1 MTVKVGVI
9 GVGMIGQDHIRR
21 MSTVLAGG
29 EVVAVADTDAGRAK
43 EVAAGLAKAR
53 AHPTGQTL
61 IADADVEAVLVAS
74 WGPSHE
80 AYVVAAIEAG
90 KPVFCEKPLATTE
103 QACLNIIDAELKGG
117 RRRVQVG
124 FMRRYDGAY
133 RALKRTIAS
142 GEIGAPLMMTSG
154 HRNPSVPAH
163 YTSDMAIVDTAVHD
177 IDIAR
182 WLLDDEVTETMVIK
196 PRQNSRGGALNDPL
210 IMLLRMAGGAV
221 VTVETSVNIAYG
233 YDIRGEI
240 IGETGVATMAESNTI
255 VVKTRGGFS
264 GRVPEDWRERF
275 IRAYDVE
282 IQEWL
287 DACAKDTVS
296 GPSSWDGYAATVVT
310 DAGLVALQSG
320 TWAPVTL
327 RDKPALYQS

>member
-1 MTVKVGVI
+1 MAVKVGVI

-21 MSTVLAGG
+21 LSSVLAGG
-29 EVVAVADTDAGRAK
+29 EVVAVADTDAGRARD
-43 EVAAGLAKAR
+43 VAGRLAGAT
-53 AHPTGQTL
+53 AHPTGQAL
-61 IADADVEAVLVAS
+61 IHDPHVEAVLVAS

-80 AYVVAAIEAG
+80 EYVVAAIEAG

-103 QACLNIIDAELKGG
+103 QACLNIIDAEVKAG
-117 RRRVQVG
+117 RRFVQVG

-133 RALKRTIAS
+133 RTLKRTIES
-142 GEIGAPLMMTSG
+142 GEIGVPLIMNSG

-182 WLLDDEVTETMVIK
+182 WLLDDEVAETMVIK
-196 PRQNSRGGALNDPL
+196 PRQNSRGGTLNDPL

-240 IGETGVATMAESNTI
+240 IGETGVATIAESNTV
-255 VVKTRGGFS
+255 VVKTKGGFS

-275 IRAYDVE
+275 IRAYDIE
-282 IQEWL
+282 IQEWI
-287 DACAKDTVS
+287 DACAKDTVT

-310 DAGLVALQSG
+310 DAGLVALKSG
-320 TWAPVTL
+320 GWAPIAL
-327 RDKPALYQS
+327 RDKPALYRT

>member
-21 MSTVLAGG
+21 LSSVLAGG
-29 EVVAVADTDAGRAK
+29 EVVAVADIDVARARDA
-43 EVAAGLAKAR
+43 AAGLADACV
-53 AHPTGQTL
+53 HPTGQAL
-61 IADADVEAVLVAS
+61 IADPNVEAVLVAS

-90 KPVFCEKPLATTE
+90 KPVFCEKPLATTK
-103 QACLNIIDAELKGG
+103 QACRAIVDAETKLG

-133 RALKRTIAS
+133 QALKQVITSR
-142 GEIGAPLMMTSG
+142 EIGTPLMMTSV

-182 WLLDDEVTETMVIK
+182 WLFGEEVAETMVIK
-196 PRQNSRGGALNDPL
+196 PRQNSRGGALHDPL
-210 IMLLRMAGGAV
+210 IMLLRMEGGGV
-221 VTVETSVNIAYG
+221 VTVEVSVNIAYG

-240 IGETGVATMAESNTI
+240 VGETGVAAIAESNT
-255 VVKTRGGFS
+255 VVIKAQGRFS

-275 IRAYDVE
+275 MRAYDIE
-282 IQEWL
+282 LQAWI
-287 DACAKDTVS
+287 DACAKDTVV

-310 DAGLVALQSG
+310 DAGLAALQSG
-320 TWAPVTL
+320 RWMPVVL
-327 RDKPALYQS
+327 RDRPPLYQR